1 MKKKYLESLQTNISN
16 KYWVTLNRA
25 ITHNRPQSAT
35 TTHNQPQPPTTTQKL
50 ATTTHNHPELATT
63 S

>member
-1 MKKKYLESLQTNISN
+1 MKKKYLESLQMNISN
-16 KYWVTLNRA
+16 KYWVILNRA

-35 TTHNQPQPPTTTQKL
+35 TTHNHPEIS
-50 ATTTHNHPELATT
+50 HNHPELATT